1 MNEESSMNWYA
12 IIPRVCC
19 YVKKERY
26 KNFMGDSV
34 SCKTERYIKHIIYL
48 LFCERKKK
56 RTTEK
61 FDRSEWGCL
70 PTGDEWESHGKDE
83 EWRHSRKDDKT
94 VKPLCV
100 Y

>member
-1 MNEESSMNWYA
+1 M
-12 IIPRVCC
+12 
-19 YVKKERY
+19 KE
-26 KNFMGDSV
+26 
-34 SCKTERYIKHIIYL
+34 
-48 LFCERKKK
+48 KKK

>member
-1 MNEESSMNWYA
+1 MQDRKIYKTYNLFAVLW
-12 IIPRVCC
+12 
-19 YVKKERY
+19 KK
-26 KNFMGDSV
+26 
-34 SCKTERYIKHIIYL
+34 
-48 LFCERKKK
+48 KKK